1 MAFKAVLDASVL
13 FPFTLRDALLRSA
26 EIVLDDAGDEI
37 LTLYSPLWSD
47 LILDEMTRNI
57 VEAGHATHEQMTHL
71 VNEMTSA
78 FPEAM
83 VPPAEIKALESSMT
97 NNPKDRHVL
106 AAAVAANAE
115 VVVTFNL
122 KHFPPEAC
130 EAVGVEAIDPDRFL
144 CDLHDLAPNEIR
156 EAIEAQAGALTK
168 GRKTF
173 DELLDDHLVKLV
185 PSFVDRLRQ

>member
-1 MAFKAVLDASVL
+1 MAFKAILDASVL

-37 LTLYSPLWSD
+37 LTLYSPLWSE
-47 LILDEMTRNI
+47 LILDEMSRNI
-57 VEAGHATHEQMTHL
+57 VKADHATQEQMTHL

-78 FPEAM
+78 FSEAM
-83 VPPAEIKALESSMT
+83 VPLTEIKTLESSMT
-97 NNPKDRHVL
+97 NDPKDRHVL
-106 AAAVAANAE
+106 AAAVAADAE

-144 CDLHDLAPNEIR
+144 CDLHDLASGDVR
-156 EAIEAQAGALTK
+156 RAIVAQAGALRK
-168 GRKTF
+168 RQKTF
-173 DELLDDHLVKLV
+173 DELLDNHLTKLV
-185 PSFVDRLRQ
+185 PAFVDRLRS

>member
-1 MAFKAVLDASVL
+1 VAFKAVLDASVL

-47 LILDEMTRNI
+47 LILDEMSRNI
-57 VEAGHATHEQMTHL
+57 VKADHATQEQMTHL

-83 VPPAEIKALESSMT
+83 VPLAEIKALESSMT
-97 NNPKDRHVL
+97 NDPKDRHVL
-106 AAAVAANAE
+106 AAAVAADAE

-122 KHFPPEAC
+122 KHFPADAC
-130 EAVGVEAIDPDRFL
+130 ETVGVEAIDPDRFL
-144 CDLHDLAPNEIR
+144 CDLHDLAPGDVR
-156 EAIEAQAGALTK
+156 RAIVAQAGALRK
-168 GRKTF
+168 RQKTF
-173 DELLDDHLVKLV
+173 DELLDNHLT
-185 PSFVDRLRQ
+185 

>member
-1 MAFKAVLDASVL
+1 VAFKAVLDASVL

-37 LTLYSPLWSD
+37 LTLYTPLWSE
-47 LILDEMTRNI
+47 LILDEMSRNI
-57 VEAGHATHEQMTHL
+57 VKADHATQQQMTHL

-83 VPPAEIKALESSMT
+83 VPLAEIKALESSMT
-97 NNPKDRHVL
+97 NDPKDRHVL
-106 AAAVAANAE
+106 AAAVAADAE

-122 KHFPPEAC
+122 KHFPPETC

-144 CDLHDLAPNEIR
+144 CDLHDLAPHEIR

-173 DELLDDHLVKLV
+173 DELLDNHLIKLV
-185 PSFVDRLRQ
+185 PAFVDRLRS

>member
-1 MAFKAVLDASVL
+1 MAFKAVLDASSL

-47 LILDEMTRNI
+47 LILDEMSRNI
-57 VEAGHATHEQMTHL
+57 VKADHATQEQMTHL

-83 VPPAEIKALESSMT
+83 VPLAEIKTLESSMT
-97 NNPKDRHVL
+97 NDPKDRHVL
-106 AAAVAANAE
+106 ATAVAADAE
-115 VVVTFNL
+115 VVVTFNV
-122 KHFPPEAC
+122 KHFPTEAC

-144 CDLHDLAPNEIR
+144 CDLHDLAPHDIR
-156 EAIEAQAGALTK
+156 EAIEAQAGALRK
-168 GRKTF
+168 RRKTF
-173 DELLDDHLVKLV
+173 DELLDAHLTRLV
-185 PSFVDRLRQ
+185 PAFVDRLRS